1 MVSSYIEP
9 CVYLRVGASG
19 SGHSRFI
26 HDLAHGCDSNLV
38 NHNGSAKKWFAN
50 GYCRKRYSFQPKKRM
65 IAFDGIAQK
74 EMCTASN
81 VVYLA
86 QDEVKKRI
94 DTYIFSLNMSVLGDF
109 DADDVLKYAF
119 GASGHR
125 NHSDMLYERITE
137 IHHMLPDG
145 TVRILASEG
154 AKLVDPIILTRVEC
168 LQRQIIRVAGGS
180 Q

>member
-1 MVSSYIEP
+1 M
-9 CVYLRVGASG
+9 YLRVGASG

-26 HDLAHGCDSNLV
+26 HDLADGCDLTRLDNG
-38 NHNGSAKKWFAN
+38 GSAKKWFAN
-50 GYCRKRYSFQPKKRM
+50 GYGRKRCSFESRKRM
-65 IAFDGIAQK
+65 VAFDGIAQK

-81 VVYLA
+81 LVYLA
-86 QDEVKKRI
+86 QDSTKKKV
-94 DTYIFSLNMSVLGDF
+94 DTYIFSMDMRVLGDF

-119 GASGHR
+119 GARGHR
-125 NHSDMLYERITE
+125 KHSDVLYERITE

-168 LQRQIIRVAGGS
+168 LQRQIIREAGGS